1 MSSRGN
7 FRINPLLIAAAIAFM
22 AVILSLI
29 IGSVPIPLST
39 LGKMILQKIPG
50 VEIQATWPASFS
62 TILFDLRFP
71 RTVLIALTGASL
83 AGSGAAYQGLFR
95 NPLADP
101 YLIGVA
107 SGAGLGAVIAMSIH
121 WPEKM
126 FGFFTIPF
134 AAFISGMLT
143 VVVVYIL
150 ARVGKTVP
158 TTNLLLAGVSISSF
172 CTALTS
178 YLMIQSQSELRR
190 AIIWLLGGS
199 SMSGWEPVLAMLPY
213 TVIGL
218 SALLISVNPLNVLQF
233 GEEQASQL
241 GLNVQKARVIVIL
254 GSSLAAASAVAFTG
268 IIGFVGLIVPHM
280 VRIVWSSDYRRLI
293 PLSIVSGVSVL
304 LVTDIVARI
313 IIPPQE
319 VPLGIITALVGAP
332 FFLWI
337 LKKSKQ
343 QAFW

>member
-1 MSSRGN
+1 MKLKFSPMVLAILLASAAGVLSLVVGSVAIPIGVL
-7 FRINPLLIAAAIAFM
+7 FRILID
-22 AVILSLI
+22 
-29 IGSVPIPLST
+29 
-39 LGKMILQKIPG
+39 KIPG
-50 VEIQATWPASFS
+50 VNLPADWASSFE

-71 RTVLIALTGASL
+71 RTALIALTGASL

-121 WPEKM
+121 WPASM
-126 FGFFTIPF
+126 LGFYVIPF
-134 AAFISGMLT
+134 AAFFAGLIT

-158 TTNLLLAGVSISSF
+158 ITNLLLAGVSVSSF
-172 CTALTS
+172 CTAFTS
-178 YLMIQSQSELRR
+178 FLMIQSQSELRR

-199 SMSGWEPVLAMLPY
+199 SMAGWDPVLAMLPY

-218 SALLISVNPLNVLQF
+218 GALVISGYPLNVLQF
-233 GEEQASQL
+233 GEEQAAQV
-241 GLNVQKARVIVIL
+241 GLNIKRARLVIII

-268 IIGFVGLIVPHM
+268 IIGFIGLIVPHI
-280 VRIVWSSDYRRLI
+280 VRIIWGGDYRKLV
-293 PLSIVSGVSVL
+293 PLSIIFGMFAL
-304 LVTDIVARI
+304 LLTDIVARI
-313 IIPPQE
+313 LIPPQE
-319 VPLGIITALVGAP
+319 IPLGVITALVGAP
-332 FFLWI
+332 FFLWV
-337 LKKSKQ
+337 LKRSKQ